1 MFKNLQSIPINGIR
15 VFEAAAR
22 LSNFAAAASELNVTP
37 AAVSQQIKK
46 IENRLGVQL
55 FERTGRNIKLTEVGY
70 RLYLGVSEALN
81 GLDEAVGRA
90 KDQSFSNHIS
100 ISTVG
105 AFAARWLV
113 PRLDHWRAAN
123 PDVDI
128 RVSTSGQ
135 FVDFDRDQ
143 IDLAIRIG
151 DGQYPGLSSELLLA
165 DSIVPLCHPSLL
177 DGVHPLNTPEDLV
190 HHTLIHF
197 RPVVGDINTDWGDWL
212 ASAGLKEVDHN
223 RGLFFN
229 DYSVA
234 VNAAMTGQGVLLS
247 PRTFIDDDL
256 RSNMLVVPFGDSGP
270 QKLGWYI
277 VMPRS
282 NLEQPNIA
290 GFRDWLI
297 SESAVRY

>member
-1 MFKNLQSIPINGIR
+1 MFKNLQSISINGIR

-22 LSNFAAAASELNVTP
+22 LSNFAEAAAELNVTP

-55 FERTGRNIKLTEVGY
+55 FERTGRSIKLTKFGY
-70 RLYLGVSEALN
+70 RLHSGVSDALT

-90 KDQSFSNHIS
+90 KDRSFSNHIS
-100 ISTVG
+100 ISTAG

-135 FVDFDRDQ
+135 LVDFERDQ

-151 DGQYPGLSSELLLA
+151 DGQYPGLFSEILLPET
-165 DSIVPLCHPSLL
+165 IVPLCHPNLL
-177 DGVHPLNTPEDLV
+177 DGDHPLNTPEDLV

-197 RPVVGDINTDWGDWL
+197 KPVVGDINTDWGDWL
-212 ASAGLKEVDHN
+212 ATAGVEGVDHT

-229 DYSVA
+229 DHFVA

-247 PRTFIDDDL
+247 PRTFIADDL
-256 RSNMLVVPFGDSGP
+256 RRKMLVVPFGDKIP
-270 QKLGWYI
+270 QKLGWHI
-277 VMPRS
+277 VMPQS

-290 GFRDWLI
+290 GFREWLI
-297 SESAVRY
+297 SESAERY

>member
-1 MFKNLQSIPINGIR
+1 MFKNLQSIQINGIR

-22 LSNFAAAASELNVTP
+22 LSNFAKAASELNVTP

-55 FERTGRNIKLTEVGY
+55 FERTGRKIKLTKVGS
-70 RLYLGVSEALN
+70 RFHSDVSDALT
-81 GLDEAVGRA
+81 GLNEAVGRA
-90 KDQSFSNHIS
+90 KDWSFSDHIS

-135 FVDFDRDQ
+135 LVDFDRDQ

-151 DGQYPGLSSELLLA
+151 DGQYSGLFSVPLLPE
-165 DSIVPLCHPSLL
+165 IIIPLCHPSLL
-177 DGVHPLNTPEDLV
+177 EGDHPLNTMEDLI

-197 RPVVGDINTDWGDWL
+197 NPASGDINTNWRDWL
-212 ASAGLKEVDHN
+212 ITAGVEGVDHN

-247 PRTFIDDDL
+247 PRTFIVDDL
-256 RSNMLVVPFGDSGP
+256 RSKMLVVPFGDKVP
-270 QKLGWYI
+270 QKLGWHI
-277 VMPRS
+277 VMPQS
-282 NLEQPNIA
+282 NLKQPNIA
-290 GFRDWLI
+290 GFTDWLI
-297 SESAVRY
+297 SEAAKCY

>member
-1 MFKNLQSIPINGIR
+1 MFKNLQSISINGIR

-22 LSNFAAAASELNVTP
+22 LSSFANAASELNVTP

-55 FERTGRNIKLTEVGY
+55 FERTGRNIKLTEVGN
-70 RLYLGVSEALN
+70 RLHSSVSDALF

-90 KDQSFSNHIS
+90 KDRSVSNHIS

-128 RVSTSGQ
+128 RVSSSGQ
-135 FVDFDRDQ
+135 LVDFDQDQ

-151 DGQYPGLSSELLLA
+151 DGQYLGLFSELL
-165 DSIVPLCHPSLL
+165 SPETIVPLCHPSLL
-177 DGVHPLNTPEDLV
+177 DGGHPLNTPEDLV

-197 RPVVGDINTDWGDWL
+197 KPVIGDINTDWEDWL
-212 ASAGLKEVDHN
+212 VTAGVEGVDHN

-229 DYSVA
+229 DYFVA

-247 PRTFIDDDL
+247 PRTFIADDL
-256 RSNMLVVPFGDSGP
+256 RSKMLVVPFGHKVP

-277 VMPRS
+277 VMPQS
-282 NLEQPNIA
+282 NLEQPKIA
-290 GFRDWLI
+290 GFKDWLL
-297 SESAVRY
+297 SEAAERY